1 MSDMAN
7 LTRSKLAASSTFI
20 FNLLIRIGRLSTLV
34 VILGLIYLAYR
45 YSLHNILHGSL
56 ILGLIA
62 FWVLVAY
69 TTLPRVHRLLSKIYL
84 PDYYMGRA
92 RTSDGLLGDPIN
104 VAVLGSARELRRAMT
119 AAGWIEA
126 DRPTFRSTIRI
137 IYAILFRKNYPAAP
151 GSTLY
156 LFGYRQAY
164 SFQKQLGNNPR
175 NRHHVRFWKTPD
187 NWWLP
192 GGFSADWLGAVHYDT
207 HVGLS
212 LFTGQFT
219 HKIGEHIDQER
230 DLLLA
235 ELMEA
240 NPSVRVEIVPHFS
253 SGFHARNGGGDRI
266 RTDGAMPFID
276 LKESD

>member
-1 MSDMAN
+1 MASSQ
-7 LTRSKLAASSTFI
+7 RSKLAASSTFI
-20 FNLLIRIGRLSTLV
+20 FNLLIRLARLATLV
-34 VILGLIYLAYR
+34 VILALIYFAYR
-45 YSLHNILHGSL
+45 YSLHNILHGSFV
-56 ILGLIA
+56 LGLLFLWA
-62 FWVLVAY
+62 LAAY

-104 VAVLGSARELRRAMT
+104 VAVLGSARQLRRTML

-126 DRPTFRSTIRI
+126 DRPTFRSTLRI
-137 IYAILFRKNYPAAP
+137 IHAVIFRKSYPAAP

-164 SFQKQLGNNPR
+164 SFQKQIGDNPR
-175 NRHHVRFWKTPD
+175 NRHHVRFWKTPGD
-187 NWWLP
+187 WWLP
-192 GGFSADWLGAVHYDT
+192 GGFTADWLGAVHYDT

-219 HKIGEHIDQER
+219 HKIGEHIDEER
-230 DLLLA
+230 DLLVA
-235 ELMEA
+235 DITSSGA
-240 NPSVRVEIVPHFS
+240 TARVEVVPHFT

-266 RTDGAMPFID
+266 RTDGAMPFVD
-276 LKESD
+276 LRQSS